1 MARHRFRWRGLTRRV
16 GGQIGVA
23 PARQVVYANRVSVNE
38 IKKAIEHLSV
48 EERLDLMQWLEQYK
62 EDDWD
67 RQISADAASGKLDFL
82 AKEASQAKQY
92 GKLKP
97 LPGEV
102 EDHS

>member
-1 MARHRFRWRGLTRRV
+1 MSLTEI
-16 GGQIGVA
+16 QEAI
-23 PARQVVYANRVSVNE
+23 VNLTPTE
-38 IKKAIEHLSV
+38 R
-48 EERLDLMQWLEQYK
+48 EELLHWLEQYK

-97 LPGEV
+97 PPSGIK
-102 EDHS
+102 DNT

>member
-1 MARHRFRWRGLTRRV
+1 MSTV
-16 GGQIGVA
+16 T
-23 PARQVVYANRVSVNE
+23 E
-38 IKKAIEHLSV
+38 IQEAIVHLSPT
-48 EERLDLMQWLEQYK
+48 ERQELLRWLEQYK

>member
-1 MARHRFRWRGLTRRV
+1 MSLTEIQEAIVNLTSQEREELRRWF
-16 GGQIGVA
+16 
-23 PARQVVYANRVSVNE
+23 
-38 IKKAIEHLSV
+38 EHF
-48 EERLDLMQWLEQYK
+48 E

-82 AKEASQAKQY
+82 AREASAAKQY

-102 EDHS
+102 KDNT

>member
-1 MARHRFRWRGLTRRV
+1 MLR
-16 GGQIGVA
+16 
-23 PARQVVYANRVSVNE
+23 
-38 IKKAIEHLSV
+38 
-48 EERLDLMQWLEQYK
+48 WLEQYK

-97 LPGEV
+97 LPGEA